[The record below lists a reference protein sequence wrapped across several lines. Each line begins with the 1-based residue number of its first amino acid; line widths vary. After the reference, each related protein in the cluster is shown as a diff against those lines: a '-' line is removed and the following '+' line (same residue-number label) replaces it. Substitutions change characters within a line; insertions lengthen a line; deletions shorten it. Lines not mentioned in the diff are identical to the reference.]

1 MRILKKEKI
10 APIHVMPGDTIVLTY
25 DDGYGNKTEVLS
37 KTLTK
42 SYTFDEA
49 AVFELEAGEIEGWT
63 EGLAGAFGTSEKQRK
78 KMIKMHKDG
87 LRRWSR

>member
-37 KTLTK
+37 L
-42 SYTFDEA
+42 S
-49 AVFELEAGEIEGWT
+49 
-63 EGLAGAFGTSEKQRK
+63 
-78 KMIKMHKDG
+78 
-87 LRRWSR
+87 LRRGKLRVGQRDSQGRLVPLRSSVRR